1 MERVA
6 NLKPQ
11 ASICF
16 ITYTHALKDLVQTGL
31 HESVANRIKIKT
43 HTQYLRDQVSYD
55 YVFLDEV
62 QDIKPED
69 LAKIKRFA
77 RRIYI
82 AGDGDQRIYTEGATD
97 EQITETIQPTT
108 WKLLE
113 IFRLTQLL
121 QKLAQTILPRTQIIE
136 GLHAANTAEV
146 TIRLVKHKAP
156 ENEAAWVWR
165 EAHDRARAGEPSV
178 ILFPTH
184 RAIAEF
190 ANHVA
195 TSMNLGNPP
204 SVQNRNYDP
213 FNAFW
218 SEKNVDLMYFGNS
231 HGDLG
236 ASENRPIVYLMTF
249 HSSKGL
255 DFRNVFIPG
264 MNRHAVIV
272 SEQAL
277 ADDPELD
284 RRLLFV
290 AVTRS
295 RENLFISY
303 SDDEPHPL
311 LTNLPAGVIT
321 TVDSSST
328 SGFDDEEEFF

>member
-1 MERVA
+1 
-6 NLKPQ
+6 
-11 ASICF
+11 
-16 ITYTHALKDLVQTGL
+16 
-31 HESVANRIKIKT
+31 
-43 HTQYLRDQVSYD
+43 
-55 YVFLDEV
+55 
-62 QDIKPED
+62 
-69 LAKIKRFA
+69 
-77 RRIYI
+77 
-82 AGDGDQRIYTEGATD
+82 
-97 EQITETIQPTT
+97 
-108 WKLLE
+108 
-113 IFRLTQLL
+113 
-121 QKLAQTILPRTQIIE
+121 
-136 GLHAANTAEV
+136 
-146 TIRLVKHKAP
+146 
-156 ENEAAWVWR
+156 
-165 EAHDRARAGEPSV
+165 
-178 ILFPTH
+178 
-184 RAIAEF
+184 
-190 ANHVA
+190 
-195 TSMNLGNPP
+195 MNLGNPP